1 MDGGENEP
9 GNMTAETAVV
19 LIEIAWKR
27 CLSSRDR
34 RAQTAAVQLQRI
46 FRGRV
51 LRVQLRQILSGH
63 KTKPQ
68 AQLTAENE
76 PAAEDNRAKM
86 SRAASLI
93 DSGSPMAQLSSAAGP
108 KQTLSEYV
116 NAGLARGVR
125 LSQRRDGWRPP
136 GYRSESGS
144 NPRGLLDG
152 GSKIPRGST
161 DPNR

>member
-63 KTKPQ
+63 KTKP
-68 AQLTAENE
+68 LKTT
-76 PAAEDNRAKM
+76 AAEDNRAKM